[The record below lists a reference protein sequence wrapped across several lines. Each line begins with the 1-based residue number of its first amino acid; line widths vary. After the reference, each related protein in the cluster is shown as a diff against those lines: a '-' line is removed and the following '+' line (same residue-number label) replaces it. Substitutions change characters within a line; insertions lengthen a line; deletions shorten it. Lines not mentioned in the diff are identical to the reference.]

1 MKIIAYDQ
9 RNLKIGQKYTSL
21 QMICW
26 SIQHL
31 IAVTWLINSTF
42 QHTNSLW
49 CANEISYQSMIKI
62 LMNIYT
68 TYTIHNTFTKNP
80 KITRPNTCKDESG
93 NTRRPPRMNTFGV
106 RRHQYSN
113 IESDIF
119 WSLPCVTCFTIK
131 QCIKHIST
139 PL

>member
-1 MKIIAYDQ
+1 MKISAYDQ
-9 RNLKIGQKYTSL
+9 RNWKIGQKYTSL
-21 QMICW
+21 QMIYW
-26 SIQHL
+26 SIQQL

-42 QHTNSLW
+42 QHTINLW

-62 LMNIYT
+62 PMNIYT
-68 TYTIHNTFTKNP
+68 TYTIHNIFTKNS

-93 NTRRPPRMNTFGV
+93 NTRGPPRMNTFGL

-119 WSLPCVTCFTIK
+119 WSLRRVNCYTIK
-131 QCIKHIST
+131 QCITHIST